1 MEDEQCHPLRYVDK
15 NIIDNLIVKKVPD
28 DFDMVNLSR
37 LLNRYNNFPGEPEI
51 QNDLRKVLSFWEIS
65 KQDLF
70 LKTQEIWAKGF
81 RPPNSTKDL
90 IGSGFDTSN
99 EDIKS

>member
-1 MEDEQCHPLRYVDK
+1 MEDEQCHPLREVDK
-15 NIIDNLIVKKVPD
+15 NIIDKLIVKKIPD

-37 LLNRYNNFPGEPEI
+37 LLNRYNNFPGEIEI
-51 QNDLRKVLSFWEIS
+51 QKDLEKLLSFWKIS
-65 KQDLF
+65 KKDLF
-70 LKTQEIWAKGF
+70 IKTQHIWSNGF

-90 IGSGFDTSN
+90 VGSGFDTSN